1 MGFSGMRAIIMD
13 LILVALWVAVSQLDL
28 LGWIVPVGLIAAG
41 VAMKAWG
48 MRARSRSKL
57 TRSKLT
63 YLAPRGEAVTAGP
76 DYSVVTAVEVIP
88 AR

>member
-1 MGFSGMRAIIMD
+1 
-13 LILVALWVAVSQLDL
+13 VAHWVAVSQLDL

-57 TRSKLT
+57 T